1 MQCAPGDAGDRR
13 GYGRVR
19 EIQLG
24 FANGR
29 SRRRECSGRRSER
42 GRRFLG
48 DALADSCACEQT
60 REAIRF
66 ATRLIVGRFCLVGR
80 CLRLCKC
87 NLERCTLDLK
97 EWCTGAY
104 ERAFVVQL
112 FLHDAGDAC
121 ADLDFLRTLS
131 APDSLEHDG
140 CRADPDSAS
149 RHRYWLFAVR
159 VSFTA
164 AGGEPDDARE
174 QENGSKEL
182 GARQEHESSKLRWGP
197 AV

>member
-1 MQCAPGDAGDRR
+1 MQCASGDAGDRCD
-13 GYGRVR
+13 YGRVR

-24 FANGR
+24 FANGG
-29 SRRRECSGRRSER
+29 SRRRERSGRRPEG

-48 DALADSCACEQT
+48 DALADSCTCEQT

-66 ATRLIVGRFCLVGR
+66 ATRLIVSRFCLVGR
-80 CLRLCKC
+80 CLRLRKC
-87 NLERCTLDLK
+87 NLERRALDLE

-112 FLHDAGDAC
+112 LLHDARNAR
-121 ADLDFLRTLS
+121 ADLDFLRTLG

-140 CRADPDSAS
+140 CRADPDRAS
-149 RHRYWLFAVR
+149 RHGYWLFAVR

-174 QENGSKEL
+174 
-182 GARQEHESSKLRWGP
+182 
-197 AV
+197 